1 MGRLLRLLDGHEELR
16 AALRAH
22 QEAVAAGD
30 LEAARTAWDR
40 FHARLDA
47 HSRAEDEL
55 LLPRLAA
62 GGPTSVGG
70 GVELFDREHRKLR
83 RLAAAAHRRIH
94 DAAVG
99 ELPPGLRVDWIE
111 ALHVLKELL
120 AHHDERERAALHPV
134 LEDRLGAA
142 EADELA
148 RRCSD
153 REAELAAAW
162 TGPLGADVVEGPRSA
177 S

>member
-1 MGRLLRLLDGHEELR
+1 MARLLRLLDGHEELR
-16 AALRAH
+16 TALREH

-30 LEAARTAWDR
+30 LEAARAAWDR

-47 HSRAEDEL
+47 HSRSEDEL
-55 LLPRLAA
+55 LLPRLAVV
-62 GGPTSVGG
+62 GPTAVGG

-83 RLAAAAHRRIH
+83 RLAAAAHGRIH
-94 DAAVG
+94 DPAVG
-99 ELPPGLRVDWIE
+99 ALPPGLRVDWIE

-134 LEDRLGAA
+134 LEDRLDPA

-148 RRCSD
+148 RRCAD

-162 TGPLGADVVEGPRSA
+162 TGPRDTDVVEGPKSA